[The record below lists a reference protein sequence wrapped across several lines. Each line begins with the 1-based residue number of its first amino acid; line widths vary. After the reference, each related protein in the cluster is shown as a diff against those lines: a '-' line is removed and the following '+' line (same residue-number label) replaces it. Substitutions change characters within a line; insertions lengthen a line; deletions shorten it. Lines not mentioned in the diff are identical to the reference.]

1 MKKITIILP
10 IHKLDDIYENMLIN
24 SVNSIQDFHND
35 VKLLIVCSSDIKKDI
50 QKIDLGQKLEIT

>member
-50 QKIDLGQKLEIT
+50 QKIDLF